1 MIINLINDQAINFED
16 CELGKNNYVTIKWW
30 KCYKK
35 STYLQVDTI
44 AILRNNDFDTFLSG
58 KDLGTSSRKFGLVEI
73 SDSPYF
79 LGL

>member
-1 MIINLINDQAINFED
+1 MVEMLQ
-16 CELGKNNYVTIKWW
+16 
-30 KCYKK
+30 K

-44 AILRNNDFDTFLSG
+44 AILRKNDFDTFLSG

-73 SDSPYF
+73 LDSPYF